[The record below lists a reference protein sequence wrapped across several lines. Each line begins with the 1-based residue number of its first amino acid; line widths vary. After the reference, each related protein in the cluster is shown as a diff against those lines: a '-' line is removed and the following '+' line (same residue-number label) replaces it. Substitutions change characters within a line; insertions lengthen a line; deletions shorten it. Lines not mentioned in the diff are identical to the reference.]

1 MNIQEL
7 NSRIGGDVSLKTRIG
22 FVVEL
27 SRRLH
32 EYGTTAPRLEDVI
45 NLVSARLGLVCNV
58 LSTPTSIVMS
68 FSDPGREDGLAEIT
82 QVVRVSPGDVNLKR
96 LCQVDE
102 IADQVIDGHLDLEAG
117 RARLKEFGEAR
128 RSSAYRAWLV
138 ASFGVSAGS
147 IALILHTGW
156 SGVAVASLI
165 GLMIGMIYHVAAAR
179 PNIAAAADALSAFLA
194 TLIATA
200 IAVHVTPL

>member
-1 MNIQEL
+1 MTIEAINQ
-7 NSRIGGDVSLKTRIG
+7 RIGGDASLKARIG

-68 FSDPGREDGLAEIT
+68 FSDPAHDDGLAEIT
-82 QVVRVSPGDVNLKR
+82 QVVRVSPGDMNLKR

-102 IADQVIDGHLDLEAG
+102 IADQVIDGQLDLAAG
-117 RARLKEFGEAR
+117 YVRL
-128 RSSAYRAWLV
+128 
-138 ASFGVSAGS
+138 
-147 IALILHTGW
+147 
-156 SGVAVASLI
+156 
-165 GLMIGMIYHVAAAR
+165 
-179 PNIAAAADALSAFLA
+179 
-194 TLIATA
+194 
-200 IAVHVTPL
+200 